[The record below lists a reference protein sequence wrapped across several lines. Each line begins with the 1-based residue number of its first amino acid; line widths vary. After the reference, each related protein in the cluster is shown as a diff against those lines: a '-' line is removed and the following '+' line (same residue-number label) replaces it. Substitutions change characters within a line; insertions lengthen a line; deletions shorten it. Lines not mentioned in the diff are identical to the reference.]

1 MMNNELSNQC
11 SPEVTN
17 EDILQAMKKIPG
29 YLDITPAD
37 FMEIY
42 QVAYAHAVER
52 LRSSIK
58 AEHIMTK
65 IVITIKENA
74 SLADTAKIMASHNFS
89 GIPVLNDENQVS
101 GIISENDFLK
111 QMNPSG
117 QPSFMHVVL
126 QCLEV
131 KGYVALNLKTL
142 SAKDIMSSPP
152 ISVKTTTPIRE
163 VANILDT
170 HHINRVPVLD
180 ENMNLTGIIARSDL
194 VQSVCWPT
202 TKGDKGNETSQ

>member
-11 SPEVTN
+11 SLGVTN
-17 EDILQAMKKIPG
+17 EDILTAMKKIPG

-52 LRSSIK
+52 LKSSIK

-65 IVITIKENA
+65 LVITIQENA
-74 SLADTAKIMASHNFS
+74 SLADTAKILASHTFS
-89 GIPVLNDENQVS
+89 GIPVLNSENQVS
-101 GIISENDFLK
+101 GIISEKDFLK
-111 QMNPSG
+111 QMSSSK
-117 QPSFMHVVL
+117 QPSFMQVVL

-131 KGYVALNLKTL
+131 KGCVALNLKTL

-163 VANILDT
+163 VANIIEA

-180 ENMNLTGIIARSDL
+180 GNMNLAGIIARSDL
-194 VQSVCWPT
+194 VQAVCWPT
-202 TKGDKGNETSQ
+202 TKGDLGDETS